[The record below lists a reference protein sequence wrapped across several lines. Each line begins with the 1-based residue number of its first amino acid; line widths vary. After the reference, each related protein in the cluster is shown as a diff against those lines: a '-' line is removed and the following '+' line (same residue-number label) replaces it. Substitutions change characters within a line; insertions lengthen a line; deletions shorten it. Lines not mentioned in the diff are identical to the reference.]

1 MQRKAN
7 THEDEKAIEITDDID
22 LGDIH
27 KQISEE
33 ENSGMIKDV
42 WLNNFYQAMDQIA
55 NLIDEYNYIAMDT
68 EFPGSVYVP
77 PNADN
82 EFEYQ
87 MIKGNCDN
95 LKLI

>member
-1 MQRKAN
+1 
-7 THEDEKAIEITDDID
+7 
-22 LGDIH
+22 
-27 KQISEE
+27 
-33 ENSGMIKDV
+33 
-42 WLNNFYQAMDQIA
+42 MDQIA
-55 NLIDEYNYIAMDT
+55 SLIDEYNYIAMDT

-77 PNADN
+77 PNSDN